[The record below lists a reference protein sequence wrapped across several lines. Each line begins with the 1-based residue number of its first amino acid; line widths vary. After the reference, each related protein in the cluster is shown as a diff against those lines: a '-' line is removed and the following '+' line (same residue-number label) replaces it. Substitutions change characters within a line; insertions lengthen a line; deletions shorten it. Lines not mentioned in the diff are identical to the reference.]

1 MFSSILALLMNDTFL
16 KYLVTHLVSFLV
28 KGVTAF
34 SVNEI
39 FFFFF
44 VNEILQQSKKD
55 HKMLGKYE
63 CL

>member
-1 MFSSILALLMNDTFL
+1 MFYSILALLMNGKFL

-39 FFFFF
+39 
-44 VNEILQQSKKD
+44 LQQSKKD
-55 HKMLGKYE
+55 HKMLCKYE
-63 CL
+63 CLFMS

>member
-34 SVNEI
+34 SA
-39 FFFFF
+39 
-44 VNEILQQSKKD
+44 NEILQRSKKD
-55 HKMLGKYE
+55 HKKLGKYE